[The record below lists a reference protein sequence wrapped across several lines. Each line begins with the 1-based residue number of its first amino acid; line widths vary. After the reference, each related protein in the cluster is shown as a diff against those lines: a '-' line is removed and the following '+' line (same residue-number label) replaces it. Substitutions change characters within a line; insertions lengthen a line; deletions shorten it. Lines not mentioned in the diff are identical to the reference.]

1 MSKKIKYISG
11 ILCFGIFIVALGF
24 TCLTK
29 EPVDIIKSENRPA
42 AEFPEFSIEA
52 VMDKSFFDGVEEYLA
67 DQFPLR
73 DGFRNIKATVQL
85 KILGQKDNNGNFIA
99 DGHVSKIN
107 DKLNE
112 KSVEKAANKL
122 NAIYDFYL
130 KDKNTRCYYSIVPDK
145 NYFIAEK
152 NGYPALDYGKM
163 TEIYTSEVKNMTYI
177 NLFDTITIDDYYT
190 TDSHWKQEKLGN
202 VVAKLGNEIGFEA
215 KPTDSYDAE
224 KITDFQGV
232 YARQLAV
239 GNMSD
244 ELYTLNSD
252 TIRNAAV
259 YSHGRNTKN
268 EKISTKLSGVYDIS
282 RLSSPD
288 KYDVFLSG
296 MQGLLTVE
304 NPNAPEK
311 RELVVFRDSFGSS
324 LTPLLI
330 ENYSKITLIDMR
342 YVTSGVWGE
351 DVDFKNCDVLFIFSP
366 DILNQSHMLMS

>member
-1 MSKKIKYISG
+1 MSKKIKYIAG
-11 ILCFGIFIVALGF
+11 ILCFAAFIVVLGF
-24 TCLTK
+24 ACLIK
-29 EPVDIIKSENRPA
+29 EPVDIINSENRPA
-42 AEFPEFSIEA
+42 AQFPEFSIES
-52 VMDKSFFDGVEEYLA
+52 VMDKSFFDDVEEYLA
-67 DQFPLR
+67 NQFPLR
-73 DGFRNIKATVQL
+73 DGFRNIKATIQL
-85 KILGQKDNNGNFIA
+85 KFLGQKDNNGNFIA

-122 NAIYDFYL
+122 NAIYDAYI
-130 KDKNTRCYYSIVPDK
+130 KDKNARCYYSIVPDK
-145 NYFIAEK
+145 NCFIAEK

-163 TEIYTSEVKNMTYI
+163 TEIYTSNVKNMTYI
-177 NLFDTITIDDYYT
+177 NLFDTLTIDDYYT
-190 TDSHWKQEKLGN
+190 TDSHWKQERLGN
-202 VVAKLGNEIGFEA
+202 VVAKLGNEMGFEA

-252 TIRNAAV
+252 AIRNATV
-259 YSHGRNTKN
+259 YSHSRNTKN

-282 RLSSPD
+282 RLTSPD

-296 MQGLLTVE
+296 MQGLLTIE
-304 NPNAPEK
+304 NPNATSN

-342 YVTSGVWGE
+342 YTSSGVWGE
-351 DVDFKNCDVLFIFSP
+351 DVNFENCDVLFIFSP

>member
-11 ILCFGIFIVALGF
+11 ILCFGVFIVALGF

-73 DGFRNIKATVQL
+73 DGFRNIKATIQL
-85 KILGQKDNNGNFIA
+85 KLLGQKDNNGNFIA

-163 TEIYTSEVKNMTYI
+163 TEIYTTNVKNMTYI
-177 NLFDTITIDDYYT
+177 NLFDTLTIDDYYT

-202 VVAKLGNEIGFEA
+202 VVAKLGNEMGFEA

-268 EKISTKLSGVYDIS
+268 EKISTELSGVYDLS
-282 RLSSPD
+282 RLTSPD

-324 LTPLLI
+324 LTPLLL
-330 ENYSKITLIDMR
+330 ESYSKVTLIDMR

-351 DVDFKNCDVLFIFSP
+351 DVDFENCDVLFIFSP